1 VAGFDPQHVYQDGHN
16 PQRLDTIGLNSQL
29 SYKFDGLGTLFS
41 VTGYEKGW
49 LFSRGDID
57 GGANYAF
64 FTGVPPTTVGSAR
77 FAVETGGQNRPEEF
91 TQELRF
97 ASEKFGDLS
106 FQAGTYYFNQN
117 LDGGGKGS
125 GSWNTDGSFNQGST
139 SHLDNETY
147 AAFGS
152 VEYTPTDQLILRG
165 GLRWSHDKK
174 HSVLYS
180 GLPESSS
187 KITFGDASGSKVSW
201 DASATYK
208 FTPDMSAYARVA
220 TGYLGTS
227 IKNDLV
233 SGIPSIAKPET
244 TTSYEVGFKGQS
256 SGMFSYSI
264 DGYYWNTKNI
274 QLTAVG
280 GGSNVTTLVNADKAV
295 GYGLEAE
302 FTARP
307 IEHLELTA
315 GGSYNH
321 TEIKDAR
328 LGVAIPSY
336 TVTVLDP
343 LKAPGIVYIDG
354 NPLPQAP
361 KWSANFTAGYT
372 VPLSDDTELFAFT
385 DWAYRSKVN
394 FFLYQ
399 AVEFTGRSSLEGG
412 LKVGYRDKVKHFE
425 VAAFGRNITNQI
437 RAVGAIDF
445 DDLTT
450 MINEPRILG
459 VEFSASY

>member
-1 VAGFDPQHVYQDGHN
+1 M
-16 PQRLDTIGLNSQL
+16 
-29 SYKFDGLGTLFS
+29 S
-41 VTGYEKGW
+41 V
-49 LFSRGDID
+49 
-57 GGANYAF
+57 
-64 FTGVPPTTVGSAR
+64 
-77 FAVETGGQNRPEEF
+77 
-91 TQELRF
+91 
-97 ASEKFGDLS
+97 
-106 FQAGTYYFNQN
+106 
-117 LDGGGKGS
+117 
-125 GSWNTDGSFNQGST
+125 
-139 SHLDNETY
+139 
-147 AAFGS
+147 
-152 VEYTPTDQLILRG
+152 
-165 GLRWSHDKK
+165 
-174 HSVLYS
+174 
-180 GLPESSS
+180 
-187 KITFGDASGSKVSW
+187 
-201 DASATYK
+201 
-208 FTPDMSAYARVA
+208 YARA
-220 TGYLGTS
+220 ASGYLGTS
-227 IKNDLV
+227 IKNDTTAGV
-233 SGIPSIAKPET
+233 STIAKPQT

-256 SGMFSYSI
+256 PASLLSYSI

-280 GGSNVTTLVNADKAV
+280 GNSNVTTLLNADKAV

-302 FTARP
+302 VSVRP

-321 TEIKDAR
+321 TELKDR
-328 LGVAIPSY
+328 LLAVAIPSY
-336 TVTVLDP
+336 PVTVLDP
-343 LKAPGIVYIDG
+343 PGTVAGTVLIDG

-425 VAAFGRNITNQI
+425 VAVFGRNITNQI
-437 RAVGAIDF
+437 RAVSAIDF